1 MNCSMKKQPYL
12 TSLNEHA
19 KLRQE
24 IVQRLV
30 SFTHYPAFCLLLL
43 LSASA
48 HAQYTLLPIAGND
61 SAGYYGEGVPARQA
75 SIYWPGSICRD
86 SVGNLYIGDGT
97 WGGGPKYKRVRKIDA
112 TTGVITTIAG
122 NGSSALS
129 ADSVDNAPATT
140 AALKSASG
148 LCIDRQGNLLIA
160 DGYNRIRKVTL
171 STGIISTVAGSIMLT
186 AGYSGDGG
194 PATAAQFRNAYDV
207 GVDRQNNIFF
217 LDYSAPS
224 VRKINAVT
232 GIINTVA
239 GTGVAGYSGD
249 GGPAT
254 AAQIGSG
261 FGLYLDSVDNLFI
274 TDITNNYIRRVDA
287 ITGIISTV
295 AGDPTATSHGD
306 GGPATAAK
314 LAGPTRIAMDKQGNL
329 FFTERAPSSPRI
341 SRIDATTGI
350 ITTVG
355 GTGGPWITDSTGDY
369 GPATAVG
376 LGGEAICL
384 DTCGNIFLT
393 GWRHRIRALV
403 PVVPT
408 DSWLCGLKLT
418 QPANG
423 VSSLQ
428 GAALQAISITPN
440 PGNGLFVIRIGSEAN
455 EMAEIAIADITG
467 RIVQVQRM
475 QTNKETPVQLQA
487 PPGLY
492 MVTATT
498 ASGRASAKIVVE

>member
-1 MNCSMKKQPYL
+1 MKKHTYAFHREL
-12 TSLNEHA
+12 
-19 KLRQE
+19 
-24 IVQRLV
+24 VQRRISLYRFLPFFWKGPVRGLLLVLV
-30 SFTHYPAFCLLLL
+30 SF
-43 LSASA
+43 SA

-61 SAGYYGEGVPARQA
+61 SAGYYGEGVPARHA
-75 SIYWPGSICRD
+75 SLYYPGSICRD
-86 SVGNLYIGDGT
+86 SVGNLYFGDGT
-97 WGGGPKYKRVRKIDA
+97 WGGGPKYKRVRRIDA
-112 TTGVITTIAG
+112 NTGVMTTVAG
-122 NGSSALS
+122 NGSTALS

-140 AALKSASG
+140 AALKTSKG
-148 LCIDRQGNLLIA
+148 VCIDRQGNLLIA

-171 STGIISTVAGSIMLT
+171 STGMISTVAGSIMLP

-194 PATAAQFRNAYDV
+194 PATAAQFKNAVDV
-207 GVDRQNNIFF
+207 AVDRQNNIYF
-217 LDYSAPS
+217 LDYAAPS
-224 VRKINAVT
+224 VRKINAAT
-232 GIINTVA
+232 GIISTVA
-239 GTGVAGYSGD
+239 GTGVTGFSGD

-261 FGLYLDSVDNLFI
+261 FAVCLDSADNIFI
-274 TDITNNYIRRVDA
+274 TDITNDRIRRVDA
-287 ITGIISTV
+287 LTGIITTI
-295 AGDPTATSHGD
+295 AGTTGATSHGD

-314 LAGPTRIAMDKQGNL
+314 LEGPTRIAMDKQGNL
-329 FFTERAPSSPRI
+329 FFTERSPSSPRI
-341 SRIDATTGI
+341 SRIDAATGI

-355 GTGGPWITDSTGDY
+355 GTGGSWLTDSTGDY

-418 QPANG
+418 QPVNG

-428 GAALQAISITPN
+428 GAVLQGISIAPN
-440 PGNGLFVIRIGSEAN
+440 PGSGLFMLTIGSQAN
-455 EMAEIAIADITG
+455 EVAEVAITDITG

-487 PPGLY
+487 PPGMYL
-492 MVTATT
+492 VTATT
-498 ASGRASAKIVVE
+498 ASGRASEKIIVE